1 VAGHFLGLPVSAETF
16 DGRISVKMKATIE
29 VEFEASQGQTE
40 GGLEAAL
47 LRGMV
52 SLKSAIE
59 HGMSGSPTG
68 AKHGPGTARVE
79 IVEKDIIT

>member
-1 VAGHFLGLPVSAETF
+1 M
-16 DGRISVKMKATIE
+16 KMKATIE
-29 VEFEASQGQTE
+29 VEFEAGQGQTE

-59 HGMSGSPTG
+59 HGTSGSPTG
-68 AKHGPGTARVE
+68 AKYGSGATRIE
-79 IVEKDIIT
+79 ILEKSIIT

>member
-1 VAGHFLGLPVSAETF
+1 M
-16 DGRISVKMKATIE
+16 KMKATIE
-29 VEFEASQGQTE
+29 LEIEASQGQTE

-59 HGMSGSPTG
+59 HGMSGPSTG
-68 AKHGPGTARVE
+68 TKHGPATTKIE
-79 IVEKDIIT
+79 LVEKNIIA

>member
-1 VAGHFLGLPVSAETF
+1 M
-16 DGRISVKMKATIE
+16 KMKATIE
-29 VEFEASQGQTE
+29 VEFEANQGQTE

-68 AKHGPGTARVE
+68 AKYGSGATRVE
-79 IVEKDIIT
+79 IVEKNIIT

>member
-1 VAGHFLGLPVSAETF
+1 M
-16 DGRISVKMKATIE
+16 KMKVTIE
-29 VEFEASQGQTE
+29 VEFEASQGQTQ

-68 AKHGPGTARVE
+68 YGPGTARVE
-79 IVEKDIIT
+79 IVEKNITA